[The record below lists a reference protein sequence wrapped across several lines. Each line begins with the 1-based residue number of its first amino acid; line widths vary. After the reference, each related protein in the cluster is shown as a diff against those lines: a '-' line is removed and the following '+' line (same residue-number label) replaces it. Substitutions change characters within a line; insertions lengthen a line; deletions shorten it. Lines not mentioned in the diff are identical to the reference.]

1 MQITS
6 AMIKRILVPTDG
18 FGLEDHV
25 VRYVARTFPFA
36 DFHVIS
42 VVNTYERGVQMTDIL
57 YREMKDSARKAI
69 HHAESLL
76 EEEGIHLI
84 HTQVLEG
91 LPSREIVKYAK
102 IHDVDIIAMRVYC
115 RKSTASAHRI
125 GSTIKNVLR
134 ISTVPVLT
142 LAEEC
147 KRYEIKNIL
156 LLTDGTGISKRAE
169 NYAIL
174 LASSYR
180 ARLEA
185 LYIKERDEDVSKK
198 LDSVI
203 WRAKYLDVNVKRSIE
218 SFKDRDVLMEHFA
231 NNDIV
236 VMGIGHRRLLHRHI
250 GHMVQI
256 VTTHSPIPV
265 IFVSALKKRWFE
277 RA

>member
-6 AMIKRILVPTDG
+6 LMIKKILIPTDG
-18 FGLEDHV
+18 YGLEDHV
-25 VRYVARTFPFA
+25 IRYVARAFPFA

-69 HHAESLL
+69 QHAEALL

-84 HTQVLEG
+84 HTHILEG
-91 LPSREIVKYAK
+91 LPSREIVKYSK
-102 IHDVDIIAMRVYC
+102 IHDLDIIAMRVYC
-115 RKSTASAHRI
+115 RKSTASAHRM
-125 GSTIKNVLR
+125 GSTIRNVLR
-134 ISTVPVLT
+134 ISTIPVLT

-147 KRYEIKNIL
+147 QRYEIKNIL

-174 LASSYR
+174 LASSYK

-185 LYIKERDEDVSKK
+185 LYIKEEDEDASKK
-198 LDSVI
+198 LDSVM

-218 SFKDRDVLMEHFA
+218 SFRDMLMKHFA
-231 NNDIV
+231 NNDLV
-236 VMGIGHRRLLHRHI
+236 VMGIGRRRILHRHI
-250 GHMVQI
+250 GHMAQI
-256 VTTHSPIPV
+256 VATHSPIPV
-265 IFVSALKKRWFE
+265 IFVSALKKRWFK

>member
-6 AMIKRILVPTDG
+6 LMIKKILIPTDG
-18 FGLEDHV
+18 YGLEDHV
-25 VRYVARTFPFA
+25 IRYVARAFPFA

-69 HHAESLL
+69 QHAEILL

-84 HTQVLEG
+84 HTHILEG
-91 LPSREIVKYAK
+91 LPSREIVKYSK
-102 IHDVDIIAMRVYC
+102 IHDLDIIAMRVYC
-115 RKSTASAHRI
+115 RKSTASAHRM
-125 GSTIKNVLR
+125 GSTIRNVLR
-134 ISTVPVLT
+134 ISTIPVLT

-147 KRYEIKNIL
+147 QRYDIKNIL

-174 LASSYR
+174 LASSYK

-185 LYIKERDEDVSKK
+185 LYIKERDEDASKK

-203 WRAKYLDVNVKRSIE
+203 WRAKYLDVGVKRSVE
-218 SFKDRDVLMEHFA
+218 SFRDRDTLMRHFA
-231 NNDIV
+231 NNDLV
-236 VMGIGHRRLLHRHI
+236 VMGIGRRRILHRHI
-250 GHMVQI
+250 GHMAQI
-256 VTTHSPIPV
+256 VATHSPIPV
-265 IFVSALKKRWFE
+265 IFVSALKKRWFK

>member
-6 AMIKRILVPTDG
+6 LMIKKILIPTDG
-18 FGLEDHV
+18 YGLEDHV
-25 VRYVARTFPFA
+25 IRYVARAFPFA

-69 HHAESLL
+69 QHAEALL

-84 HTQVLEG
+84 HTHILEG
-91 LPSREIVKYAK
+91 LPSREIVKYSK
-102 IHDVDIIAMRVYC
+102 IHDLDIIAMRVYC
-115 RKSTASAHRI
+115 RKSTASAHRM
-125 GSTIKNVLR
+125 GSTIRNVLR
-134 ISTVPVLT
+134 ISTIPVLT

-147 KRYEIKNIL
+147 QRYEIKNIL

-174 LASSYR
+174 LASSYK

-185 LYIKERDEDVSKK
+185 LYIKEEDEDASKK
-198 LDSVI
+198 LDSVM

-218 SFKDRDVLMEHFA
+218 SFRDRDMLMKHFA
-231 NNDIV
+231 NNDLV
-236 VMGIGHRRLLHRHI
+236 VMGIGRRRILHRHI
-250 GHMVQI
+250 GHMAQI
-256 VTTHSPIPV
+256 VATHSPIPV
-265 IFVSALKKRWFE
+265 IFVSALKKRWFK

>member
-1 MQITS
+1 
-6 AMIKRILVPTDG
+6 MIKKILIPTDG
-18 FGLEDHV
+18 YGLEDHV
-25 VRYVARTFPFA
+25 IRYVARAFPFA

-69 HHAESLL
+69 QHAEALL

-84 HTQVLEG
+84 HTHILEG
-91 LPSREIVKYAK
+91 LPSREIVKYSK
-102 IHDVDIIAMRVYC
+102 IHDLDIIAMRVYC
-115 RKSTASAHRI
+115 RKSTASAHRM
-125 GSTIKNVLR
+125 GSTIRNVLR
-134 ISTVPVLT
+134 ISTIPVLT

-147 KRYEIKNIL
+147 QRYEIKNIL

-174 LASSYR
+174 LASSYK

-185 LYIKERDEDVSKK
+185 LYIKEEDEDASKK
-198 LDSVI
+198 LDSVM

-218 SFKDRDVLMEHFA
+218 SFRDMLMKHFA
-231 NNDIV
+231 NNDLV
-236 VMGIGHRRLLHRHI
+236 VMGIGRRRILHRHI
-250 GHMVQI
+250 GHMAQI
-256 VTTHSPIPV
+256 VATHSPIPV
-265 IFVSALKKRWFE
+265 IFVSALKKRWFK